1 MAWNPPKAAE
11 QRQAAILKNR
21 ATFLKKAQKIQSSFK
36 DLIERILL
44 DNMRVEGGN
53 IVSAPVNFKEIQRLG
68 VVMDAFHQ
76 TEMKEFLGW
85 MGERMQKIEE
95 INSKYFKS
103 VTPDQFN
110 SGIERN
116 VRENLSA
123 KYGLNGSQ
131 VVRNGLMSG
140 IGAAVS
146 QASTEAVKRA
156 ALSGISQ
163 GLSFKDF
170 KNTLRDVIDGQ
181 GGGLGVVENHLY
193 TAAYDTF
200 QQYDREAQRQF
211 AKELSLNYAIYS
223 GDIRDTSRD
232 WCQTWVG
239 KVLSRGEIEQWKGK
253 DWAGKNKNGYDP
265 FTDCGG
271 YNCTHIWNWISDE
284 LAFELRPDLIKNNPP
299 PKKPDDQP
307 DAKTPQVKFT
317 PVKDIKEAR
326 NRFKNIGITDQISIT
341 KGFKTEQANEML
353 RAFERVFSAGRLNA
367 LTKVRIIN
375 SSKVRVKGR
384 YFYDKSTYRFKNA
397 TSGNVLELNNRVL
410 NETVKKK
417 QQTLGD
423 KIKMYE
429 DAVKTAEKN
438 YKKNVELYGSKNI
451 NSLNAFS
458 RLSRYKRELDNYK
471 QMAKKGYSKNLK
483 FSVEPK
489 DNTIE
494 GWTRK
499 VTNHELGHHLHLS
512 RFKEIDHLFEF
523 NRMTVPSEYAMTN
536 KKEYF
541 AEWYA
546 HYMEYGDRNVPQDI
560 LKVFKMIE

>member
-1 MAWNPPKAAE
+1 MAWNPPKAAK

-21 ATFLKKAQKIQSSFK
+21 ATFLKKARKIQSSFK

-53 IVSAPVNFKEIQRLG
+53 IVSASVNFKEIQRLG

-95 INSKYFKS
+95 INARYFKS

-110 SGIERN
+110 SGIVRN
-116 VRENLSA
+116 VRESLSA
-123 KYGLNGSQ
+123 KYGLNGTQ

-239 KVLSRGEIEQWKGK
+239 KVLSRDEIEQWKGK

-307 DAKTPQVKFT
+307 EAKTPQIKFT
-317 PVKDIKEAR
+317 PVKDLKEA
-326 NRFKNIGITDQISIT
+326 S
-341 KGFKTEQANEML
+341 
-353 RAFERVFSAGRLNA
+353 ERIQRMGA
-367 LTKVRIIN
+367 
-375 SSKVRVKGR
+375 
-384 YFYDKSTYRFKNA
+384 
-397 TSGNVLELNNRVL
+397 
-410 NETVKKK
+410 K
-417 QQTLGD
+417 QV
-423 KIKMYE
+423 I
-429 DAVKTAEKN
+429 
-438 YKKNVELYGSKNI
+438 
-451 NSLNAFS
+451 FPS
-458 RLSRYKRELDNYK
+458 R
-471 QMAKKGYSKNLK
+471 GYSKENANEILKVLERVYSTGRLKGIDNFDFKRTKGSNVAGEYFEAMDYGQDGYIGAKLRINSTKIKEVVNNKEWLAKRSEKIAIKKKELKELQDYVKANPSEERFKRGMMNFLDRKIKSLEYELKDTGLDIPANVGPKVVNEANL
-483 FSVEPK
+483 
-489 DNTIE
+489 
-494 GWTRK
+494 TR
-499 VTNHELGHHLHLS
+499 VITNHEIGHHLHLS
-512 RFKEIDHLFEF
+512 RKKEIDHLFEF
-523 NRMTVPSEYAMTN
+523 NSRTVPSEYALMN

-546 HYMEYGDRNVPQDI
+546 YYQEYGEKDVPQDI